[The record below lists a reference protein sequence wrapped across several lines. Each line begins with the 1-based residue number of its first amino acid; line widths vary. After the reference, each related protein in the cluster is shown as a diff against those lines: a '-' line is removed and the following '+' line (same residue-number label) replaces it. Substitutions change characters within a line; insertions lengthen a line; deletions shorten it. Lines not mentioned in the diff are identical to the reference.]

1 MAKTKAKA
9 KQKTTKSPQVVKAKV
24 VKTGISVAQ
33 FDGLRKWNMWMGIV
47 LALEAI
53 AIVVIGT
60 DRSYPITTQYLAID
74 TLASDATGG
83 QSIGVATR
91 QLLDMPLA
99 WVVGGFLALF
109 AVGNLVSAF
118 WARNWYEKRLASG
131 LNDMRWLT
139 FAAGG
144 GVLLA
149 AVGLLSGVYQVA
161 MLLVLVT
168 FMVAGCLGVLAGAVI
183 RQHAGD
189 QETRL
194 SHLVCGVGTACLVA
208 PIAMLA
214 LIAGGA
220 ALYDGFVPGFVWG
233 IYGVTLF
240 FFLAIGALTHFRI
253 VRKGRWADAYNVERA
268 FLLLSFLGASIVA
281 WQIFAGALQP

>member
-1 MAKTKAKA
+1 MAKIKAKA
-9 KQKTTKSPQVVKAKV
+9 KQTTKSAQVVKAN
-24 VKTGISVAQ
+24 ISVAQ
-33 FDGLRKWNMWMGIV
+33 FDGLRKWNMVMGIV

-53 AIVVIGT
+53 AIIVIGT

-74 TLASDATGG
+74 TLASEATGG
-83 QSIGVATR
+83 QSLGVATR
-91 QLLDMPLA
+91 QLFDMPLS

-118 WARNWYEKRLASG
+118 WARNWYEKRLTSG

-149 AVGLLSGVYQVA
+149 AAGLLSGVYQVA
-161 MLLVLVT
+161 MLLVLVA
-168 FMVAGCLGVLAGAVI
+168 FMVVGCLGILAGAVL

-194 SHLVCGVGTACLVA
+194 SHLVCGLGTACLVA
-208 PIAMLA
+208 PLVMLA
-214 LIAGGA
+214 LLAGGA

-233 IYGVTLF
+233 IYAVTLLF
-240 FFLAIGALTHFRI
+240 FVLIGGITHLRI

-268 FLLLSFLGASIVA
+268 FLVLGFLGASIVA